1 MVERKVRTVRPPSRT
16 TLLRV
21 AVYLSCS
28 AVGILLLLLVY
39 CVISGRDFMSVLGNL
54 WIAVLFAL
62 SAAVIAALRDQR
74 ASRSEGDDRR
84 EDG

>member
-1 MVERKVRTVRPPSRT
+1 M
-16 TLLRV
+16 
-21 AVYLSCS
+21 YLSCS

-39 CVISGRDFMSVLGNL
+39 CLVSGRDFMSVLGNL

-62 SAAVIAALRDQR
+62 TAAVIAALRDQR
-74 ASRSEGDDRR
+74 ASRSRGNDRQ